1 MFQYSTKERIFMG
14 KVEKII
20 LFRIVL
26 TGFLLLTSIFTDI
39 FKAIEMPMYIII
51 FLIIAYDII
60 WNAVLNIKKGQFL
73 DENFLMSFAA
83 IAAFILG
90 QYDEAIEVMLFYQLG
105 ELFQDIAV
113 NKSRKSISS
122 MMNMVPEFANIERDG
137 QIIQSDPDDVEI
149 DDIIVIRPGEKI
161 PVDGVIV
168 EGFSSINTAAITGEN
183 KPKDVEVGDEVI
195 SGCINN
201 NKLIK
206 IRAVKIF
213 EDSTVSKILELVENA
228 ADKKAK
234 SEKFVTKFARY
245 YTPTVVGL
253 ALLLALIPPILTDY
267 NFAMW
272 INRALVFLV
281 SSCPCALV
289 ISIPLGFFGGI
300 GGASRNGIL
309 IKGGNYLE
317 TLSKVGYVVFDK
329 TGTLT
334 KGNFKVVD
342 IRVNKY
348 SKDELLEYTSLAEA
362 FSTHPIAL
370 SIKEE
375 YAKEI
380 DIKRVKDVQEI
391 AGIGISAVVD
401 DKKVYVGNEKMLAK
415 FKIKNEIST
424 TGTVINTIIDG
435 VYAGSVIISDE
446 VKKESKEAIELLKK
460 DYNIKTIM
468 LTGDNLAVAKEVG
481 DELGIDDI
489 RADLLPDEKA
499 EIVQEIIKSKDVNKK
514 VAFVG
519 DGINDAPV
527 LSIADIGIAMGA
539 MGSDAAIE
547 AADIVLMD
555 DNPRKVMSA
564 IKVAKKTMNVVMQN
578 IVFAIGIKIL
588 VMVLGAFGIANIQ
601 AGIFA
606 DMGVTVIAILNSSRT
621 LMVKE

>member
-1 MFQYSTKERIFMG
+1 MG

-20 LFRIVL
+20 LFRIIL
-26 TGFLLLTSIFTDI
+26 TGILLLTVIFTDI
-39 FKAIEMPMYIII
+39 FKSIEIIVHLII

-60 WNAVLNIKKGQFL
+60 WKAVLNIKKGQFL

-90 QYDEAIEVMLFYQLG
+90 QYDEAIEVMLFYQVG

-149 DDIIVIRPGEKI
+149 DDILVIRPGEKI

-168 EGFSSINTAAITGEN
+168 EGFSSINTSAITGEN

-206 IRAVKIF
+206 IRAVKKF
-213 EDSTVSKILELVENA
+213 EDSTVSKILELVENS

-253 ALLLALIPPILTDY
+253 AALLALIPPILTDL
-267 NFAMW
+267 NFTMW

-342 IRVNKY
+342 LIINEY
-348 SKDELLEYTSLAEA
+348 SKEELLEYTSLSEA
-362 FSTHPIAL
+362 FSTHPIAV

-375 YAKEI
+375 YGKEL
-380 DIKRVKDVQEI
+380 DTSRVKDIQEI

-401 DKKVYVGNEKMLAK
+401 DKKIYVGNEKMLAN
-415 FKIKNEIST
+415 FNIKNEISA
-424 TGTVINTIIDG
+424 TGTVINTVIDG
-435 VYAGSVIISDE
+435 AYAGSVIISDE
-446 VKKESKEAIELLKK
+446 VKKESKEAIEILKK
-460 DYNIKTIM
+460 DYNVKTIM
-468 LTGDNLAVAKEVG
+468 LTGDNFAVAKEVG
-481 DELGIDDI
+481 DELGIDEV
-489 RADLLPDEKA
+489 RAQLLPDEKA

-527 LSIADIGIAMGA
+527 LSIADVGIAMGA

-555 DNPRKVMSA
+555 DNPKKVVSA

-578 IVFAIGIKIL
+578 IIFAIGVKIL

-606 DMGVTVIAILNSSRT
+606 DMGVSVIAILNASRT

>member
-1 MFQYSTKERIFMG
+1 MG
-14 KVEKII
+14 KIEKVI

-26 TGFLLLTSIFTDI
+26 TGFLLLVAIFTDI
-39 FKAIEMPMYIII
+39 FKLFEIPAHILI

-60 WNAVLNIKKGQFL
+60 WKAVLNIKKGQFL

-334 KGNFKVVD
+334 KGNFKVVN
-342 IRVNKY
+342 IKVNEY

-499 EIVQEIIKSKDVNKK
+499 EIVQEIIKSKDINKK

-621 LMVKE
+621 LMLKE

>member
-168 EGFSSINTAAITGEN
+168 EGFSSIHTAGITGEN

-267 NFAMW
+267 NFTMW

-578 IVFAIGIKIL
+578 IVFAIGVKIL

-621 LMVKE
+621 LMLKE

>member
-1 MFQYSTKERIFMG
+1 MG
-14 KVEKII
+14 KIEKVI

-26 TGFLLLTSIFTDI
+26 TGFLLLVAIFTDI
-39 FKAIEMPMYIII
+39 FKLFEIPAHILI

-60 WNAVLNIKKGQFL
+60 WKAVLNIKKGQFL

-334 KGNFKVVD
+334 KGNFKVVN
-342 IRVNKY
+342 IKVNEY

-499 EIVQEIIKSKDVNKK
+499 EIVQEIIKSKDINKK

-555 DNPRKVMSA
+555 DKPRKVMSA

-621 LMVKE
+621 LMLKE

>member
-1 MFQYSTKERIFMG
+1 MG

-267 NFAMW
+267 NFTMW

-578 IVFAIGIKIL
+578 IVFAIGVKIL

>member
-1 MFQYSTKERIFMG
+1 MG

-267 NFAMW
+267 NFTMW

-380 DIKRVKDVQEI
+380 DIKRVKDIQEI

-468 LTGDNLAVAKEVG
+468 LTGDNLAIAKEVG

-499 EIVQEIIKSKDVNKK
+499 EIVQEIIKSKDINKK

-606 DMGVTVIAILNSSRT
+606 DMGVSVIAILNASRT

>member
-1 MFQYSTKERIFMG
+1 MG
-14 KVEKII
+14 KIEKVI

-26 TGFLLLTSIFTDI
+26 TGFLLLVAIFTDI
-39 FKAIEMPMYIII
+39 FKLFEIPAHILI

-60 WNAVLNIKKGQFL
+60 WKAVLNIKKGQFL

-253 ALLLALIPPILTDY
+253 AVLLALIPPILTDY
-267 NFAMW
+267 NFTMW

-342 IRVNKY
+342 IRVNNY

-499 EIVQEIIKSKDVNKK
+499 EIVQEIIKSKDINKK

-621 LMVKE
+621 LMLKE

>member
-1 MFQYSTKERIFMG
+1 MG

-20 LFRIVL
+20 LFRIIL
-26 TGFLLLTSIFTDI
+26 TGFLLLTAIFTNI
-39 FKAIEMPMYIII
+39 FKEFEMPIHLII

-60 WNAVLNIKKGQFL
+60 WKAVLNIKKGQFL

-90 QYDEAIEVMLFYQLG
+90 QYDEAIEVMLFYQVG

-122 MMNMVPEFANIERDG
+122 MMNMVPEFANIEKDG

-149 DDIIVIRPGEKI
+149 DDILVIRPGEKI

-168 EGFSSINTAAITGEN
+168 EGFSSINTSAITGEN

-206 IRAVKIF
+206 IRAVKKF

-253 ALLLALIPPILTDY
+253 AALLALIPPILTDL
-267 NFAMW
+267 NFTMW

-342 IRVNKY
+342 IRVNQY
-348 SKDELLEYTSLAEA
+348 SKEELLEYTSLSEA
-362 FSTHPIAL
+362 FSTHPIAV

-375 YAKEI
+375 YGKEL
-380 DIKRVKDVQEI
+380 DTSRVKDIQEI

-401 DKKVYVGNEKMLAK
+401 DKKIYVGNEKMLAK
-415 FKIKNEIST
+415 FNIKNEISA
-424 TGTVINTIIDG
+424 TGTVINTVIDG
-435 VYAGSVIISDE
+435 AYAGSVIISDE
-446 VKKESKEAIELLKK
+446 VKKESKEAIEILKK
-460 DYNIKTIM
+460 DYNVKTIM
-468 LTGDNLAVAKEVG
+468 LTGDNIAVAKEVG

-489 RADLLPDEKA
+489 RAQLLPDEKA

-527 LSIADIGIAMGA
+527 LSIADVGIAMGA

-555 DNPRKVMSA
+555 DNPRKIVSA

-578 IVFAIGIKIL
+578 IIFAIGVKIL
-588 VMVLGAFGIANIQ
+588 IMVLGAFGIANIQ

-606 DMGVTVIAILNSSRT
+606 DVGVSVIAILNASRT

>member
-1 MFQYSTKERIFMG
+1 MG

-245 YTPTVVGL
+245 YTPTVVGF
-253 ALLLALIPPILTDY
+253 AVLLALIPPILTDY
-267 NFAMW
+267 NFTMW

-362 FSTHPIAL
+362 FSTHPIAV

-578 IVFAIGIKIL
+578 IVFAIGVKIL

-621 LMVKE
+621 LMLKE

>member
-73 DENFLMSFAA
+73 DENFLMSFAT

-334 KGNFKVVD
+334 KGNFKVVN
-342 IRVNKY
+342 IKVNEY

-499 EIVQEIIKSKDVNKK
+499 EIVQEIIKSKDINKK

-606 DMGVTVIAILNSSRT
+606 DMGVSVIAILNA
-621 LMVKE
+621 

>member
-1 MFQYSTKERIFMG
+1 MG
-14 KVEKII
+14 KIEKVI

-26 TGFLLLTSIFTDI
+26 TGFLLLVAIFTDI
-39 FKAIEMPMYIII
+39 FKLFEIPAHILI

-60 WNAVLNIKKGQFL
+60 WKAVLNIKKGQFL

-424 TGTVINTIIDG
+424 TGTVINTVIDG
-435 VYAGSVIISDE
+435 VYAGSVVISDE

-499 EIVQEIIKSKDVNKK
+499 EIVQEIIKSKDINKK

-621 LMVKE
+621 LMLKE

>member
-1 MFQYSTKERIFMG
+1 MG

-253 ALLLALIPPILTDY
+253 AFLLALIPPILTDY
-267 NFAMW
+267 NFTMW

-499 EIVQEIIKSKDVNKK
+499 EIVQEIIKSKDINKK

-578 IVFAIGIKIL
+578 IVFAIGVKIL

>member
-1 MFQYSTKERIFMG
+1 MG
-14 KVEKII
+14 KNEKVI

-26 TGFLLLTSIFTDI
+26 TGFLLLVAIFTDI
-39 FKAIEMPMYIII
+39 FKLFEIPAHILI

-60 WNAVLNIKKGQFL
+60 WKAVLNIKKGQFL
-73 DENFLMSFAA
+73 DENFLMSFAT

-90 QYDEAIEVMLFYQLG
+90 QYDEAIEVMLFYQVG

-122 MMNMVPEFANIERDG
+122 MMNMVPEFANIEKDG
-137 QIIQSDPDDVEI
+137 QIVQSDPDDVEI

-334 KGNFKVVD
+334 KGNFKVVN
-342 IRVNKY
+342 IKVNEY

-489 RADLLPDEKA
+489 RAELLPDEKA
-499 EIVQEIIKSKDVNKK
+499 EIVQEIIKSKDINKK

-606 DMGVTVIAILNSSRT
+606 DMGVSVIAILNSSRT

>member
-267 NFAMW
+267 NFTMW

-578 IVFAIGIKIL
+578 IVFAIGVKIL

>member
-1 MFQYSTKERIFMG
+1 MG

-267 NFAMW
+267 NFTMW

-578 IVFAIGIKIL
+578 MVFAIGVKIL

>member
-1 MFQYSTKERIFMG
+1 MG
-14 KVEKII
+14 KIEKVI

-26 TGFLLLTSIFTDI
+26 TGFLLLVAIFTDI
-39 FKAIEMPMYIII
+39 FKLFEIPAHILI

-60 WNAVLNIKKGQFL
+60 WKAVLNIKKGQFL

-334 KGNFKVVD
+334 KGNFKVVN
-342 IRVNKY
+342 IKVNEY

-499 EIVQEIIKSKDVNKK
+499 EIVQEIIKSKDINKK

-606 DMGVTVIAILNSSRT
+606 DMGVSVIAILNSSRT

>member
-1 MFQYSTKERIFMG
+1 MG

-20 LFRIVL
+20 LFRIIL
-26 TGFLLLTSIFTDI
+26 TGFLLLTAIFTNI
-39 FKAIEMPMYIII
+39 FKEFEMPIHLII

-60 WNAVLNIKKGQFL
+60 WKAVLNIKKGQFL

-90 QYDEAIEVMLFYQLG
+90 QYDEAIEVMLFYQVG

-122 MMNMVPEFANIERDG
+122 MMNMVPEFANIEKDG

-149 DDIIVIRPGEKI
+149 DDILVIRPGEKI

-168 EGFSSINTAAITGEN
+168 EGFSSINTSAITGEN

-206 IRAVKIF
+206 IRAVKKF

-253 ALLLALIPPILTDY
+253 AALLALIPPILTDL
-267 NFAMW
+267 NFTMW

-342 IRVNKY
+342 LIINEY
-348 SKDELLEYTSLAEA
+348 SKEELLEYTSLSEA
-362 FSTHPIAL
+362 FSTHPIAV

-375 YAKEI
+375 YGKEL
-380 DIKRVKDVQEI
+380 DTSRVKDIQEI

-415 FKIKNEIST
+415 FNIKNEIIT
-424 TGTVINTIIDG
+424 TGTVINTVIDSS
-435 VYAGSVIISDE
+435 YAGSVVISDE
-446 VKKESKEAIELLKK
+446 VKNESKQAVELLKNN
-460 DYNIKTIM
+460 YNVKTIM
-468 LTGDNLAVAKEVG
+468 LTGDNFAVAKEVG
-481 DELGIDDI
+481 DELGIDEV
-489 RADLLPDEKA
+489 RAQLLPDEKA

-527 LSIADIGIAMGA
+527 LSIADVGIAMGA

-555 DNPRKVMSA
+555 DNPKKVVSA

-578 IVFAIGIKIL
+578 IIFAIGVKIL

-606 DMGVTVIAILNSSRT
+606 DMGVSVIAILNASRT

>member
-1 MFQYSTKERIFMG
+1 MG
-14 KVEKII
+14 KIEKVI

-26 TGFLLLTSIFTDI
+26 TGFLLLVAIFTDI
-39 FKAIEMPMYIII
+39 FKLFEIPAHILI

-60 WNAVLNIKKGQFL
+60 WKAVLNIKKGQFL

-499 EIVQEIIKSKDVNKK
+499 EIVQEIIKSKDINKK

-606 DMGVTVIAILNSSRT
+606 DMGVSVIAILNASRT

>member
-1 MFQYSTKERIFMG
+1 MG

-267 NFAMW
+267 NFTMW

-621 LMVKE
+621 LMLKE

>member
-1 MFQYSTKERIFMG
+1 MG
-14 KVEKII
+14 KIEKVI

-26 TGFLLLTSIFTDI
+26 TGFLLLVAIFTDI
-39 FKAIEMPMYIII
+39 FKLFEIPAHILI

-60 WNAVLNIKKGQFL
+60 WKAVLNIKKGQFL

-499 EIVQEIIKSKDVNKK
+499 EIVQEIIKSKDINKK

-578 IVFAIGIKIL
+578 MVFAIGIKIL

-606 DMGVTVIAILNSSRT
+606 DMGVSVIAILNSSRT

>member
-1 MFQYSTKERIFMG
+1 MG

-168 EGFSSINTAAITGEN
+168 EGFSSINTAGITGEN

-267 NFAMW
+267 NFTMW

-578 IVFAIGIKIL
+578 IVFAIGVKIL

-621 LMVKE
+621 LMLKE

>member
-1 MFQYSTKERIFMG
+1 MG
-14 KVEKII
+14 KNEKVI

-26 TGFLLLTSIFTDI
+26 TGFLLLVAIFTDI
-39 FKAIEMPMYIII
+39 FKLFEIPAHILI

-60 WNAVLNIKKGQFL
+60 WKAVLNIKKGQFL
-73 DENFLMSFAA
+73 DENFLMSFAT

-90 QYDEAIEVMLFYQLG
+90 QYDEAIEVMLFYQVG

-122 MMNMVPEFANIERDG
+122 MMNMVPEFANIEKDG
-137 QIIQSDPDDVEI
+137 QIVQSDPDDVEI

-446 VKKESKEAIELLKK
+446 VKKESREAIELLKK

-499 EIVQEIIKSKDVNKK
+499 EIVQEIIKSKDINKK

-606 DMGVTVIAILNSSRT
+606 DMGVSVIAILNASRT

>member
-1 MFQYSTKERIFMG
+1 MA
-14 KVEKII
+14 V
-20 LFRIVL
+20 
-26 TGFLLLTSIFTDI
+26 
-39 FKAIEMPMYIII
+39 
-51 FLIIAYDII
+51 LIIT
-60 WNAVLNIKKGQFL
+60 
-73 DENFLMSFAA
+73 S
-83 IAAFILG
+83 
-90 QYDEAIEVMLFYQLG
+90 
-105 ELFQDIAV
+105 
-113 NKSRKSISS
+113 
-122 MMNMVPEFANIERDG
+122 
-137 QIIQSDPDDVEI
+137 
-149 DDIIVIRPGEKI
+149 
-161 PVDGVIV
+161 
-168 EGFSSINTAAITGEN
+168 
-183 KPKDVEVGDEVI
+183 
-195 SGCINN
+195 
-201 NKLIK
+201 LIK

-446 VKKESKEAIELLKK
+446 VKKESREAIELLKK

-499 EIVQEIIKSKDVNKK
+499 EIVQEIIKSKDINKK

-606 DMGVTVIAILNSSRT
+606 DMGVSVIAILNASRT

>member
-1 MFQYSTKERIFMG
+1 MG

-90 QYDEAIEVMLFYQLG
+90 QYDEAIEVMLFYQVG

-149 DDIIVIRPGEKI
+149 DDILVIRPGEKI

-168 EGFSSINTAAITGEN
+168 EGFSSINTSAITGEN

-201 NKLIK
+201 NKVIK
-206 IRAVKIF
+206 IKAVKIF

-253 ALLLALIPPILTDY
+253 AALLALIPPILTDL
-267 NFAMW
+267 NFTMW

-342 IRVNKY
+342 IRVNQY
-348 SKDELLEYTSLAEA
+348 SKEELLEYTSLSEA
-362 FSTHPIAL
+362 FSTHPIAV

-375 YAKEI
+375 YGKEL
-380 DIKRVKDVQEI
+380 DTSRVKDIQEI

-401 DKKVYVGNEKMLAK
+401 DKKIYVGNEKMLAK
-415 FKIKNEIST
+415 FNIKNEISA
-424 TGTVINTIIDG
+424 TGTVINTVIDG
-435 VYAGSVIISDE
+435 AYAGSVIISDE
-446 VKKESKEAIELLKK
+446 VKKESKEAIEILKK
-460 DYNIKTIM
+460 DYNVKTIM
-468 LTGDNLAVAKEVG
+468 LTGDNIAVAKEVG

-489 RADLLPDEKA
+489 RAQLLPDEKA

-527 LSIADIGIAMGA
+527 LSIADVGIAMGA

-555 DNPRKVMSA
+555 DNPRKIVSA

-578 IVFAIGIKIL
+578 IIFAIGVKIL

-606 DMGVTVIAILNSSRT
+606 DVGVSVIAILNASRT